1 MDEHTMTTF
10 VIFSKTCEQQ
20 YLNVEEAKIKNFIN
34 GTVVDANK

>member
-1 MDEHTMTTF
+1 MKIIKKKQQSE
-10 VIFSKTCEQQ
+10 TCEQQ